1 MCLGLGAAVEQRG
14 LKVVVGYGVRGGQQQ
29 DELISRVLPCA
40 YEGNGSDRGV
50 ISAEPVLSVCE
61 AESLKYFI
69 YKSVVRIV
77 YRHPQLADDS
87 HGENCRNIIR
97 NSEKFLF
104 AFAHALYGER
114 KQRRDRYLIA
124 GLYRRV
130 DNAVFK
136 TRVKKGVLE
145 QSDVIL
151 NSVERGW
158 VQSIPCG
165 KAVPHENDEWIEH
178 HHYHKKH
185 DRGNE
190 QDYHCLVAEIFFHS
204 SSFLSRLGKG

>member
-1 MCLGLGAAVEQRG
+1 MPWAWAAVEQRG

-50 ISAEPVLSVCE
+50 ISAEPVLSVCK
-61 AESLKYFI
+61 AESLKYII

-97 NSEKFLF
+97 NSENFFSPLLTLF
-104 AFAHALYGER
+104 TANAKR
-114 KQRRDRYLIA
+114 RRDRYLIA

-130 DNAVFK
+130 DNAVL
-136 TRVKKGVLE
+136 RPV
-145 QSDVIL
+145 
-151 NSVERGW
+151 
-158 VQSIPCG
+158 
-165 KAVPHENDEWIEH
+165 
-178 HHYHKKH
+178 
-185 DRGNE
+185 
-190 QDYHCLVAEIFFHS
+190 
-204 SSFLSRLGKG
+204 